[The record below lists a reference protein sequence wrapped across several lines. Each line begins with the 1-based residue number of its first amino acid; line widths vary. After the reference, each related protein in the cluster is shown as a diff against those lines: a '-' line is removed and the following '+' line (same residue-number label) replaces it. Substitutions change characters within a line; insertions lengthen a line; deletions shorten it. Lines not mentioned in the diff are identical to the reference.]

1 MNASP
6 QSAID
11 GEQDSAGHY
20 VAKRR
25 RLVGQFAILVAIAAL
40 LATVGLTSCTGLT
53 SPNKAGVGN
62 PGALG
67 AGILKGSSTS
77 LSYGKVPV
85 GSKSTQTLTFTNTG
99 TGTVN
104 IASADIS
111 GDGFSAVGGS
121 PLSAIA
127 VGQSGTIQIQFA
139 PPSAGTVSGTL
150 RVGSDAANLPLTVSL
165 TGTGTQAA
173 LTVSPAALNFGNVTV
188 GQSSTQTVSLTN
200 SGNLNVVVNLVT
212 LSGGA
217 FTVSGL
223 SLPATVAA
231 GQILSFNVRFSPSTG
246 GGVAGNI
253 TVTDTAPDSP
263 QVISLSASG
272 VASSANLVPN
282 PGSFAFGNVAVG
294 TTASQAIT
302 LSNTGNS
309 SVKISSASVG
319 GLDFAMTGLATPKTL
334 AAGQNATFTAQFAPT
349 KTGIFSGTIV
359 ITSDASDPSIT
370 IPLTANGT
378 RGQLSANPASINF
391 GSLVSG
397 ASASVPVTLTN
408 TGTANVVVSSASAS
422 GLGFSISGLATPVTL
437 IAGQGTSFTAKFAPT
452 TAGNANGSITIASNA
467 PNSPIT
473 LALSGVATAQP
484 QPRLTMSPTSVNF
497 SNVNVG
503 SSGAA
508 TITLSNP
515 GNANTVLSQ
524 ITTSGIGFSVAG
536 LTMPATIAPGG
547 STSFIVKFS
556 PTAKG
561 SPSGNISISSNAPG
575 SPASITLGGT
585 GVQAQLTASPAST
598 NFGSVITGSSNSQM
612 ITLKNGGTAS
622 VTITQANTA
631 GAGINTAGL
640 SVPVTIAAG
649 GTTSFNIVFAP
660 MSAGTVNG
668 SVSLVSNAPN
678 SPMGLPV
685 SGTGTASTALLSAI
699 PASLP
704 FGNVTVGGNGL
715 LTTTLINNGNSNISI
730 SNVTFTGAG
739 FSGSGVS
746 SGMMLGPG
754 QAAVLTVTFLPAA
767 SGLVNGNVAIASS
780 ATGSPTNVSLS
791 GTGASVGA
799 HSVALSWDASVSSG
813 VVGYFV
819 YRGNVSGGP
828 YTKLN
833 PAADASLNFTDPS
846 VTSGQT
852 YFYVVTAVDGSNDES
867 GLSSEVSA
875 QIP

>member
-1 MNASP
+1 MNLSP
-6 QSAID
+6 EYSIDERESAR
-11 GEQDSAGHY
+11 HY

-25 RLVGQFAILVAIAAL
+25 KQGGPSAILVAIAAL

-53 SPNKAGVGN
+53 SANKAGGGI
-62 PGALG
+62 PGAVG
-67 AGILKGSSTS
+67 AGVLKGSSTS

-85 GSKSTQTLTFTNTG
+85 GNKSTQTLTFTNTG

-104 IASADIS
+104 IASADIT
-111 GDGFSAVGGS
+111 GDGFAAVGGS

-139 PPSAGTVSGTL
+139 PPSTGTVTGTL
-150 RVGSDAANLPLTVSL
+150 TIGSDAANLPLTVSL
-165 TGTGTQAA
+165 TGTGTQAG
-173 LTVSPAALNFGNVTV
+173 LTVSPAVLNFGNVTV
-188 GQSSTQTVSLTN
+188 GQSSTQTVNLTN
-200 SGNLNVVVNLVT
+200 SGNVNVVVNLVT
-212 LSGGA
+212 LSGNA

-223 SLPATVAA
+223 SLPATVTA
-231 GQILSFNVRFSPSTG
+231 GQSLSFNVKFSPSTG

-263 QVISLSASG
+263 QVILLSASG

-294 TTASQAIT
+294 TTASQTIT

-309 SVKISSASVG
+309 SVTISSANVG
-319 GLDFAMTGLATPKTL
+319 GLDFAMTGLATPKTI
-334 AAGQNATFTAQFAPT
+334 AAGQNATFTAQFSPT
-349 KTGIFSGTIV
+349 NTGIFSGTIV

-370 IPLTANGT
+370 IPLTAIGT

-397 ASASVPVTLTN
+397 ASASVAVTLTN
-408 TGTANVVVSSASAS
+408 RGTASVVVSSASAS
-422 GLGFSISGLATPVTL
+422 GTGFSISGLATPVAL
-437 IAGQGTSFTAKFAPT
+437 NAGQGTSFTARFAPT
-452 TAGNANGSITIASNA
+452 TVGNANGSITITSNA

-473 LALSGVATAQP
+473 LALGGVATAQP
-484 QPRLTMSPTSVNF
+484 QPKLTMSPTSVNF
-497 SNVNVG
+497 NNVNVG
-503 SSGAA
+503 SSGTA

-515 GNANTVLSQ
+515 GNADTVISQ
-524 ITTSGIGFSVAG
+524 ITPSGTGFSVSG
-536 LTMPATIAPGG
+536 LTMPATIAAGG
-547 STSFIVKFS
+547 STSFTAKFA

-561 SPSGNISISSNAPG
+561 SPWGNIAIRSNAPG
-575 SPASITLGGT
+575 SPASITLNGT
-585 GVQAQLTASPAST
+585 GVQAQLTASPASA

-612 ITLKNGGTAS
+612 ITLTNGGTAS
-622 VTITQANTA
+622 VTITQANAA
-631 GAGINTAGL
+631 GAGISTAGL
-640 SVPVTIAAG
+640 LLPVTIAAG

-660 MSAGTVNG
+660 PSAGAVNG
-668 SVSLVSNAPN
+668 SISLVSNAPN
-678 SPMGLPV
+678 SPMGVPV
-685 SGTGTASTALLSAI
+685 SGTGTASTLLLSAI

-730 SNVTFTGAG
+730 SNVTFSGAG
-739 FSGSGVS
+739 FSGIGVT

-767 SGLVNGNVAIASS
+767 SGVVNGNVAIASN

-828 YTKLN
+828 YTRLN
-833 PAADASLNFTDPS
+833 LSADASLDFTDPS

-852 YFYVVTAVDGSNDES
+852 YFYVVTAVDGNNDES